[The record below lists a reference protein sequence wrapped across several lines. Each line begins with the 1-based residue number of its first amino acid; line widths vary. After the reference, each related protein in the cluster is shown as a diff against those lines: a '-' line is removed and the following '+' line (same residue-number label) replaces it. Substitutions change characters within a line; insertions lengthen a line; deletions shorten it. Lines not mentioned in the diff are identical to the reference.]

1 MVAKRLSFI
10 PTRRVSEGFWET
22 LGNAKTQSLAD
33 ASGWDRHK
41 FASSKRISEGSSYRR
56 GKLRLK
62 SPEVSWCRFA
72 MPCRGDGAKR
82 QIRGAANFA
91 GAGRGCPCRS
101 CHFQELHR
109 QEVHLETVSGNERRG
124 RHLNREEKV
133 QRPLHDLNLSSLLC

>member
-1 MVAKRLSFI
+1 MRKDCHLSQPDASARDF
-10 PTRRVSEGFWET
+10 GKHW
-22 LGNAKTQSLAD
+22 GNAKTQSLAD

-91 GAGRGCPCRS
+91 GAGRGYPCRS
-101 CHFQELHR
+101 CHFQEPHR
-109 QEVHLETVSGNERRG
+109 QEVHLEKVFRNERRG